1 MDKKGMTMA
10 LRVVVTIVV
19 LLIVAVIIVTIVGS
33 SATNL
38 SSSSDDSIGT
48 STDSIK
54 CQTELA
60 AACVHIKSGEPCTPT
75 TACPACTGT
84 PKCP

>member
-10 LRVVVTIVV
+10 LTVVITIVV

-38 SSSSDDSIGT
+38 LGTSDDSIGT
-48 STDSIK
+48 SSKSIK

-60 AACVHIKSGEPCTPT
+60 AACSGIASGETCPT
-75 TACPACTGT
+75 GKCPACTGIT
-84 PKCP
+84 TKCP